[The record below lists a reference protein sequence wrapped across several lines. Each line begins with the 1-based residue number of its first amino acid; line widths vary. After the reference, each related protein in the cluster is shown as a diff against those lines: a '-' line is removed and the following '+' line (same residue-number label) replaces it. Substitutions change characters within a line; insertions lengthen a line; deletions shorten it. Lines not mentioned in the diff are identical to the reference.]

1 MNFSKKTRQHY
12 IPSAS
17 ASHLLGSRDNAGRTI
32 EKLEA
37 RYPSFRRNITV
48 CERAGLFMKN
58 WLFLVAIALTVMTAQ
73 LRCSGQSQPQA
84 ATGPAVNQTPPA
96 SSSGNNP
103 EFHSRESRYHIE
115 PGDTFDINFELSPE
129 FNQQAVAVQPDGFVT
144 VHGIP
149 DIKVQGKTVPELTE
163 ALRTAYSKILN
174 NPQIS
179 VVLKDFQK
187 PYFIA
192 DGQVAR
198 PGKYDLRGDTTLT
211 EAIAMAGGFLD
222 TAKHSQVVLYRKVDA
237 TWTSAELIDVK
248 KMENERNYREDPF
261 LHPGDMLFV
270 PKNRLSKIKPF
281 LPTASMGAFAPVF

>member
-1 MNFSKKTRQHY
+1 
-12 IPSAS
+12 
-17 ASHLLGSRDNAGRTI
+17 
-32 EKLEA
+32 
-37 RYPSFRRNITV
+37 
-48 CERAGLFMKN
+48 MKN
-58 WLFLVAIALTVMTAQ
+58 WVFPVGIVLIVMVAQIVCL
-73 LRCSGQSQPQA
+73 GQSQPSSSTTA
-84 ATGPAVNQTPPA
+84 ASTAPA
-96 SSSGNNP
+96 SNETASTPSSGNNP
-103 EFHSRESRYHIE
+103 EFHPRDSRYRIQ
-115 PGDTFDINFELSPE
+115 PGDTFDINFDLSPE

-144 VHGIP
+144 LHGIS

-163 ALRTAYSKILN
+163 TLRTAYTKILN

-222 TAKHSQVVLYRKVDA
+222 TAKHSQVVLFRKVDQN
-237 TWTSAELIDVK
+237 WTSAELIDVK
-248 KMENERNYREDPF
+248 KMESQHNLREDPF

-281 LPTASMGAFAPVF
+281 LPNANMGAYAPIF

>member
-1 MNFSKKTRQHY
+1 
-12 IPSAS
+12 
-17 ASHLLGSRDNAGRTI
+17 
-32 EKLEA
+32 
-37 RYPSFRRNITV
+37 
-48 CERAGLFMKN
+48 MKN
-58 WLFLVAIALTVMTAQ
+58 WLFLVGIGLTVMTAQ
-73 LRCSGQSQPQA
+73 LVCLGQSAPQSGA
-84 ATGPAVNQTPPA
+84 APAVSQSALA
-96 SSSGNNP
+96 STTGHSP
-103 EFHSRESRYHIE
+103 EFHPRDSRYRIE

-144 VHGIP
+144 LHGIA

-163 ALRTAYSKILN
+163 SLRTAYSKILN

-198 PGKYDLRGDTTLT
+198 PGKYDLRGDTSLT
-211 EAIAMAGGFLD
+211 AAIAMAGGF
-222 TAKHSQVVLYRKVDA
+222 TENAKHSQVVLFRKVDEN
-237 TWTSAELIDVK
+237 WTSAELIDVK
-248 KMENERNYREDPF
+248 KMESQRNLREDPF

-281 LPTASMGAFAPVF
+281 LPTANMGAYAPIF